1 MTDMTVGFVA
11 SCFDLFHAGH
21 IMMLK
26 EAKHQCDYLI
36 VGLQVD
42 PTLDRPEKN
51 RPVQSIFE
59 RFTQVEACRYVDEI
73 VIYSTEKDLMDVL
86 QSYPITLRIIGE
98 EYMHKSFT
106 GKELDIPIYYN
117 KRKHSF
123 STSELRQRVMQSEK
137 AKYESSDNNGSTLRS

>member
-1 MTDMTVGFVA
+1 MYDPDKDYDVGFVA

-26 EAKHQCDYLI
+26 EAKQVCNYLI
-36 VGLQVD
+36 VGLQTD
-42 PTLDRPEKN
+42 PTIDRPEKN
-51 RPVQSIFE
+51 KPVQSIFE
-59 RFTQVEACRYVDEI
+59 RYIQVEACKYVDEI
-73 VIYSTEKDLMDVL
+73 VVYSTEKDLMDVL
-86 QSYPITLRIIGE
+86 QSYPIDVRIIGE

-106 GKELDIPIYYN
+106 GKQLDIPLYYN

-137 AKYESSDNNGSTLRS
+137 VKNESSDNN

>member
-59 RFTQVEACRYVDEI
+59 RFTQVDACKYVDEI

>member
-1 MTDMTVGFVA
+1 MTVGFVA